1 MKLFLLSTSAMLIAN
16 GVHAATYQCNFPTD
30 ENQTTCT
37 LPRIAFTCEK
47 DELACCNVT
56 MTPEERKMIRNRDTR
71 DSTLRQLGTVNL
83 NGHGTCTAAAEDIP
97 DDSSSS
103 PDEVSPDEESPD
115 EESSEDEEV
124 DTPPEEEYDA
134 ELDEEFELA
143 MTENRRCNR
152 DNQCKG
158 NQVCNTRSNR
168 CVSNLNR
175 CRVNA
180 GEYLCSERS

>member
-30 ENQTTCT
+30 ENQTTCP
-37 LPRIAFTCEK
+37 LPKIAFTC
-47 DELACCNVT
+47 DDGDLACCKVT
-56 MTPEERKMIRNRDTR
+56 MTPEERQRVRNRTTR
-71 DSTLRQLGTVNL
+71 DSTLRQLGTVDL
-83 NGHGTCTAAAEDIP
+83 NNQTCTAAAEDITE
-97 DDSSSS
+97 DNTSSST
-103 PDEVSPDEESPD
+103 DEVSPDEL
-115 EESSEDEEV
+115 SSEDEEV

-134 ELDEEFELA
+134 ELDEEFEFA

-152 DNQCKG
+152 DGQCG
-158 NQVCNTRSNR
+158 RNQVCNTRSNR

-180 GEYLCSERS
+180 GKSFATLI

>member
-37 LPRIAFTCEK
+37 LSRIAFACEEN
-47 DELACCNVT
+47 ELACCNVT

-83 NGHGTCTAAAEDIP
+83 SGHGTCTAAAKDIP
-97 DDSSSS
+97 DDISSS
-103 PDEVSPDEESPD
+103 PDEVSPDDESPD
-115 EESSEDEEV
+115 DESLEDEEV

-134 ELDEEFELA
+134 ELDEEFEFA
-143 MTENRRCNR
+143 MTENRRCNQ
-152 DNQCKG
+152 DNQ
-158 NQVCNTRSNR
+158 VSRS
-168 CVSNLNR
+168 
-175 CRVNA
+175 
-180 GEYLCSERS
+180 